1 MACNCT
7 NYKFTLASFKDTV
20 NAICLQFDPCSL
32 VFVDSFFSPWLLNV
46 RDF

>member
-1 MACNCT
+1 MACNGT

-20 NAICLQFDPCSL
+20 NAICLRFDLCSL
-32 VFVDSFFSPWLLNV
+32 VFVDSFFPLWLLNV